1 VIVLDTNVVSEL
13 MRPVPHP
20 GVLRWLDAQVP
31 GELWL
36 TSVVA
41 AELMFGVA
49 RLPETPRKQQL
60 AQAVSLMLEEDFSGK
75 VFAFDLAAA
84 SVYAVMVAKQQRQGR
99 SIATADAQIA
109 AICLCHGASLATRN
123 VKHFAGLGLE
133 LINPWEA

>member
-20 GVLRWLDAQVP
+20 GVLRWFDAQVP

-36 TSVVA
+36 TAAVA

-60 AQAVSLMLEEDFSGK
+60 AQAVSIMLEEDFAGK

-84 SVYAVMVAKQQRQGR
+84 SVYAVMVAGQQGIGR

-123 VKHFAGLGLE
+123 TKHFAGLGLE
-133 LINPWEA
+133 LINPWET